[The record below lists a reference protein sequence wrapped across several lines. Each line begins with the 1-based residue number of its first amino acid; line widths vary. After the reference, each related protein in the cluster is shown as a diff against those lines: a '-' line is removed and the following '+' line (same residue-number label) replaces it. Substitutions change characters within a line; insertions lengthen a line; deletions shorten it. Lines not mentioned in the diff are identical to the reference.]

1 MLSQRSCSSIR
12 TISSHRHSIIRERII
27 LLHVCAYLKSRHN
40 SKNKVTLGPTF
51 TRNIKPWVCIWNS
64 KASGNLKQESGVPLL
79 ALAVCPPSHSFQ
91 CPLHTH
97 ISLSQPADLG
107 GGEQLRALPGAF
119 RLVGC
124 LLKTCESQNPG
135 QMDWRP
141 LQSLTPAHPPS
152 PILSSLV
159 LAGAGPQI
167 TLSPGESQSD

>member
-1 MLSQRSCSSIR
+1 M
-12 TISSHRHSIIRERII
+12 
-27 LLHVCAYLKSRHN
+27 
-40 SKNKVTLGPTF
+40 
-51 TRNIKPWVCIWNS
+51 
-64 KASGNLKQESGVPLL
+64 
-79 ALAVCPPSHSFQ
+79 CPPSHSFQ

-167 TLSPGESQSD
+167 TLSPGRVSQTEQACPGARCFGISGYSKVSLPISRDFTGRSHLPEPDLLLHPLCS